1 MGGVGVPLEKGVD
14 AGRRP
19 ERCTTHISAFSAS
32 NNGCCLILTPG
43 ERLCSVAF
51 DFTHTALTRP

>member
-19 ERCTTHISAFSAS
+19 ERCTTHISVFSAS
-32 NNGCCLILTPG
+32 NMLLSYFN
-43 ERLCSVAF
+43 AW
-51 DFTHTALTRP
+51 